1 MKNEKG
7 FLLLELL
14 VVLALLALLA
24 PPLTGLL
31 FVGWEGLLLAGRR
44 TVAANLA
51 VEGLEVACSRHF
63 CEINSTEETEVDG
76 FTGYVRT
83 VEVREIPATAG
94 TLPLKAVSVTVSWQQ
109 GARRQSVLLLAW
121 QAWR

>member
-1 MKNEKG
+1 MKKEKG

-24 PPLTGLL
+24 PPLLGLL
-31 FVGWEGLLLAGRR
+31 LMGAEGMLLAGRQ

-63 CEINSTEETEVDG
+63 CDISRTGEAEVDG
-76 FTGYVRT
+76 FAGYVRS
-83 VEVREIPATAG
+83 VKVSEVTAAAG
-94 TLPLKAVSVTVSWQQ
+94 ALPLKAVTVTVSWQQ
-109 GARRQSVLLLAW
+109 GARRQSVKLLTW